1 MRHVRLGLL
10 ILLAVVAV
18 ATLRSKLPDP
28 AQVWAA
34 LRGAHGWLLF
44 LAVAAELAS
53 LRHFALQQRRLLAGF
68 GVGMSLPRAL
78 AVTVSRTAMSSS
90 LPGGSAISA
99 AYAFRQFRT
108 AGATQP
114 MAGGV
119 TVLSGLLSGV
129 ALALGYGVVMVVPIG
144 GVASRASTL
153 ALVVTVL
160 VVALAVFAVD
170 ARMSRVTY
178 APVEPLGTGL
188 RAAVAGLRRLP
199 PRTWSLS
206 LLHALVNWA
215 TDFACLAAVAAALDL
230 NVNVGRLA
238 TVYLGVQLA
247 RQVPLTPGGLGVVE
261 VALLA
266 ALVSAGGAH
275 GSAAAV
281 VLIYRLISCW
291 AIIPVGWLA
300 YAVLRARS
308 GRPIGKLAVGSQGGR
323 HRGEVVSEQRAHA
336 LEHVNHG
343 VDERAGGPRAARL
356 GDLPPGLAE
365 EAGDQPDQDP
375 VHRVMFCA

>member
-1 MRHVRLGLL
+1 
-10 ILLAVVAV
+10 
-18 ATLRSKLPDP
+18 
-28 AQVWAA
+28 VWAA
-34 LRGAHGWLLF
+34 LRGAHGWFLF

-160 VVALAVFAVD
+160 VVALAVFGSTPGCRA
-170 ARMSRVTY
+170 SRTPRSSRSAPGY
-178 APVEPLGTGL
+178 APRSP
-188 RAAVAGLRRLP
+188 ACAGCRP
-199 PRTWSLS
+199 GP
-206 LLHALVNWA
+206 
-215 TDFACLAAVAAALDL
+215 
-230 NVNVGRLA
+230 GRSRCC
-238 TVYLGVQLA
+238 T
-247 RQVPLTPGGLGVVE
+247 R
-261 VALLA
+261 
-266 ALVSAGGAH
+266 
-275 GSAAAV
+275 
-281 VLIYRLISCW
+281 W
-291 AIIPVGWLA
+291 
-300 YAVLRARS
+300 
-308 GRPIGKLAVGSQGGR
+308 
-323 HRGEVVSEQRAHA
+323 
-336 LEHVNHG
+336 
-343 VDERAGGPRAARL
+343 
-356 GDLPPGLAE
+356 
-365 EAGDQPDQDP
+365 
-375 VHRVMFCA
+375 